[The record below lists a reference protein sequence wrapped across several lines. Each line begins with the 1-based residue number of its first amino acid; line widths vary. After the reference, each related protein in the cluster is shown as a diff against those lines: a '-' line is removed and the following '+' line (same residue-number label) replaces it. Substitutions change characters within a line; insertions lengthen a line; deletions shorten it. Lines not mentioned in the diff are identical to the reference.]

1 MFGELKDV
9 PDPQEP
15 ENGSQMNRVN
25 EEMNVSKKDRCGCP
39 GNPALITGEPA
50 KSSQVETEARVCQ
63 VLRILRDVL
72 TIYIYEISQNVKCS
86 NIFLK
91 NYDCVKQAK

>member
-1 MFGELKDV
+1 MFGDLKDV
-9 PDPQEP
+9 TDSQEP

-39 GNPALITGEPA
+39 GNPALVKGEPA
-50 KSSQVETEARVCQ
+50 KCSQVETEARVCQ

-86 NIFLK
+86 NIF
-91 NYDCVKQAK
+91 